1 MFIQQGKKK
10 VKLNNFRAS
19 VHPNCALLE
28 HSDRTTSDL
37 PNIPSTSPCNG
48 DTYKGQI
55 SKKRQLKEASS
66 SSMSDNF
73 LGNKGRVY
81 LSLDS
86 NQQRDSVNK

>member
-1 MFIQQGKKK
+1 MY
-10 VKLNNFRAS
+10 
-19 VHPNCALLE
+19 PNCASLAR
-28 HSDRTTSDL
+28 SDRTTSGL
-37 PNIPSTSPCNG
+37 YTSPSNG

-86 NQQRDSVNK
+86 NQQRDSVNR